1 MTVVNNFIQYTI
13 VPMVQNKLLFDVS
26 QYTLLISFLYVW
38 FEPIVFG
45 ENSQVI
51 PCISFI
57 TSDNMTMS
65 HKGSNPLENLCQLGC
80 QTSLF
85 PSIEGVS
92 FVSPDIANRFSL
104 WFDFQSV
111 VCLWLG
117 MTLVDLLLIVSLLT
131 LQYREKEWLV
141 ELLSRKWCWNCLF
154 WTLLL
159 N

>member
-1 MTVVNNFIQYTI
+1 MVNNFIQYTI

-45 ENSQVI
+45 QNSQVI

-57 TSDNMTMS
+57 TSDKMTMS
-65 HKGSNPLENLCQLGC
+65 HKASNPLENLCQLGC

-111 VCLWLG
+111 ACLWLG
-117 MTLVDLLLIVSLLT
+117 MTLSWPVTDCQSTDTSIQRKGVVGWTSVKEMMLKLLI
-131 LQYREKEWLV
+131 
-141 ELLSRKWCWNCLF
+141 
-154 WTLLL
+154 L
-159 N
+159 NTTVKLK